1 MVNKSLTPTD
11 LAKLK
16 KLLVSPVTMLDEP
29 ENSKKKSLSH
39 RSSFFYTFRIK
50 KLIWLDILYI

>member
-1 MVNKSLTPTD
+1 MRTSGIQIFMVNKSLTPTD

-29 ENSKKKSLSH
+29 EK
-39 RSSFFYTFRIK
+39 
-50 KLIWLDILYI
+50 